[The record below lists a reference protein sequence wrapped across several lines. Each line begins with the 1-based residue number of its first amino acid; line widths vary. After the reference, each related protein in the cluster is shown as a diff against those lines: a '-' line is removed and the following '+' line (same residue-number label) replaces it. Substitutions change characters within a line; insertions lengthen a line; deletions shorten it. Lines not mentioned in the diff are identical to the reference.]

1 MRRLLTLNYG
11 SSSLKF
17 ALFEE
22 YKRLEY
28 DVLNLNEE
36 SDHKDA
42 LLHVL
47 ERYKDKGLSFV
58 VHRVVHGM
66 GHKGPTLLDKEGLRL
81 IKELTE
87 VSPLHNTFAA
97 VGIEMFF
104 EKMPWVSQ
112 YAVFDTSFHTTMPLH
127 SSSYAIP
134 TKLYEEGIRRYGFH
148 GVSYSYLL
156 KESSRLLKKEP
167 HQLSLIMLHLG
178 SGSSIC
184 AVHEGKSVDTSM
196 GMKPLEGLVMSTR
209 GGDLDPG
216 IVLHLLKK
224 GLSLEEVERMLYRDF
239 GLKGVCGLSDMRQ
252 VIEKVQEGDKKAE
265 LALSLYVY
273 RIKKY
278 IGAYHAL
285 LPKLHAIVFSGGVGE
300 NSPLVR
306 SMVCKGLEKIG
317 IIIDEK
323 MNEQRNLPL
332 FINKQR
338 SKVKVLVIKTDEEL
352 EMVSQVLSLLE
363 K

>member
-22 YKRLEY
+22 YKKLEY
-28 DVLNLNEE
+28 DVLSLNNED
-36 SDHKDA
+36 DHKYA
-42 LLHVL
+42 LLHIL
-47 ERYKDKGLSFV
+47 ERYQNEDLSFV

-66 GHKGPTLLDKEGLRL
+66 GYKSPMLLDKEKLKL
-81 IKELTE
+81 IKELTV
-87 VSPLHNTFAA
+87 VSPLHNTFATI
-97 VGIEMFF
+97 GIETVF

-112 YAVFDTSFHTTMPLH
+112 YAVFDTSFHATMPLH

-134 TKLYEEGIRRYGFH
+134 RRFYEEGIKRYGFH

-156 KESSRLLKKEP
+156 KESSRLLKKDQ
-167 HQLSLIMLHLG
+167 HQLSMIMLHLG

-196 GMKPLEGLVMSTR
+196 GMTPLEGLIMSTR

-216 IVLHLLKK
+216 IVLRLLKK
-224 GLSLEEVERMLYRDF
+224 GLSSEEVERILYRES
-239 GLKGVCGLSDMRQ
+239 GLKGICGLSDMRQ
-252 VIEKVQEGDKKAE
+252 VIERVQEGDDMAE

-278 IGAYHAL
+278 IGAYHAV
-285 LPKLHAIVFSGGVGE
+285 LPKLHAIVFSGGIGE
-300 NSPLVR
+300 NNPLIR

-317 IIIDEK
+317 IIVDEE
-323 MNEQRNLPL
+323 MNKQKDLPL
-332 FINKQR
+332 IVNKPE
-338 SKVKVLVIKTDEEL
+338 SKVKVLVIRTDEEL
-352 EMVSQVLSLLE
+352 EMVSQVLSLVE